1 MGTTS
6 DEWAIVGLG
15 NPGPGYRESRH
26 NVGFWVVERL
36 AGTARAALVG
46 DRSGALVARTMLGD
60 RRVFLAEPQSY
71 MNLSGAPTQSLLHYY
86 RIPVERLIVV
96 HDDMDLPAGSLRVKR
111 GGGHGGHNGLRSI
124 HQALGTADYL
134 RVKVGIGRPR
144 AGMDATA
151 HVLGKLPPDERLLLE
166 EACDRAADAVATIVH
181 HGVTT
186 AMNRFN
192 AAPKSEEEK
201 PGSPQPPPKE
211 RP

>member
-1 MGTTS
+1 LGATS
-6 DEWAIVGLG
+6 EEWAIIGLG

-26 NVGFWVVERL
+26 NVGFWVLERL
-36 AGTARAALVG
+36 AATAHAALVG
-46 DRSGALVARTMLGD
+46 DRSGALVARTQLAD
-60 RRVFLAEPQSY
+60 RRVFLAQPQSY
-71 MNLSGAPTQSLLHYY
+71 MNLSGGPTQALLHYY
-86 RIPVERLIVV
+86 RIPPPRLIVV
-96 HDDMDLPAGSLRVKR
+96 HDDMDLPLGWLRVKR

-144 AGMDATA
+144 PGMDATS
-151 HVLGKLPPDERLLLE
+151 HVLGKLAPDERTLLE
-166 EACDRAADAVATIVH
+166 EACERAADAVITILQ

-192 AAPKSEEEK
+192 AAPQEDADK
-201 PGSPQPPPKE
+201 PSASQPPPKK